1 MGADM
6 TFSAVMEQAGIP
18 LIVFAVC
25 IYFGIRLMVFKDIN
39 SIRSKNKPPVK
50 DEEMYIKW
58 GGILI
63 LLFGVGA
70 LGMALLLLVN
80 ITAAV
85 IEIIAVTTAFGIAW
99 KTLCDKCGA

>member
-1 MGADM
+1 M
-6 TFSAVMEQAGIP
+6 TLSAVMEQAGIP

-25 IYFGIRLMVFKDIN
+25 IYFGIKLLLFKDIN

-70 LGMALLLLVN
+70 LGMALLLMVN

-85 IEIIAVTTAFGIAW
+85 IEIIAVTLLFGIMW
-99 KTLCDKCGA
+99 KIMCDKCGA